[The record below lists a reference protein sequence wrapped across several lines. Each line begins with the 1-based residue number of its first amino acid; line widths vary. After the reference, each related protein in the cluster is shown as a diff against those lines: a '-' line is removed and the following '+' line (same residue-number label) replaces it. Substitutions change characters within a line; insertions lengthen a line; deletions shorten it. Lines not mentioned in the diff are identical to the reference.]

1 MSGAP
6 RRPSRPGAGL
16 VVHPAR
22 HLPMDE
28 ARRTRAVACLTALL
42 AARFQD
48 RALGSHVLDDTG
60 LPEVS
65 SVSESSPT
73 AGGAYG
79 K

>member
-6 RRPSRPGAGL
+6 RRPSRPRAVL
-16 VVHPAR
+16 VVHPAC

-28 ARRTRAVACLTALL
+28 AHRIRAVASLTALL
-42 AARFQD
+42 AARLQE

-60 LPEVS
+60 LTEVS
-65 SVSESSPT
+65 SISETSPA
-73 AGGAYG
+73 AGGVYG